1 MIICIKGWKENLT
14 CCRLREGSFAEF
26 KMQAVITNN
35 KIGGK
40 DGYKVRL
47 EANAV
52 ESLGIL
58 KSDVCGDDVT
68 LWPIIIIFFFSCL
81 L

>member
-1 MIICIKGWKENLT
+1 
-14 CCRLREGSFAEF
+14 
-26 KMQAVITNN
+26 MQAVITNN

-68 LWPIIIIFFFSCL
+68 L
-81 L
+81 